1 MKKYIAILALFP
13 SLLLG
18 QTRTVNTGTA
28 NNTIV
33 GRANFWPDNKSVIF
47 TATSG
52 TSTGDLAAA
61 DDSRIVAGGTAL
73 QPAGDGSALTGL
85 TKTQVGLANV
95 DNTSDANKP
104 VSTAT
109 QTALDNRVLVLNS
122 ASLWTDIGAN
132 ESIYLGGGETLPFVN
147 TTVAGTTVTNAGTG
161 TLILAAAASGNV
173 TIYPGESVDFD
184 TTDLGGGISSFT
196 VNSRVSISASN
207 ITAGTLLGSLVQ
219 TSGTANAGVNTQAT
233 DAEVQTGTGSKSVV
247 VSALAAWWTWV
258 KTQVQ
263 TWTANQTWEG
273 TNNTMNNQT
282 DAGAGSVMT
291 RSLGDARYK
300 NIVVISA
307 NTAYANNSTTL
318 TNTGLAITVPN
329 AGKLYAVEVCSSNF
343 STSNT
348 AGHKFKLNYS
358 GTSATAGIDWV
369 MYRNNSGTLQ
379 GATGSNFGT
388 TYSFS
393 VGSDSAGT
401 LVFQSTFIATTT
413 GTVTLQMAQVSA
425 EVAACGLRKG
435 STIRLTELN

>member
-1 MKKYIAILALFP
+1 MKKLFLT
-13 SLLLG
+13 LLVLPTLCFG
-18 QTRTVNTGTA
+18 ISPTFEDVTWTGTA
-28 NNTIV
+28 TGGTLTDTTFSGSTVAIN
-33 GRANFWPDNKSVIF
+33 
-47 TATSG
+47 SG
-52 TSTGDLAAA
+52 TSATTFANGA
-61 DDSRIVAGGTAL
+61 DSRL
-73 QPAGDGSALTGL
+73 QLSST
-85 TKTQVGLANV
+85 
-95 DNTSDANKP
+95 TS
-104 VSTAT
+104 
-109 QTALDNRVLVLNS
+109 
-122 ASLWTDIGAN
+122 
-132 ESIYLGGGETLPFVN
+132 
-147 TTVAGTTVTNAGTG
+147 
-161 TLILAAAASGNV
+161 
-173 TIYPGESVDFD
+173 PG
-184 TTDLGGGISSFT
+184 I
-196 VNSRVSISASN
+196 
-207 ITAGTLLGSLVQ
+207 
-219 TSGTANAGVNTQAT
+219 NTQAT
-233 DAEVQTGTGSKSVV
+233 DAEVQTGTGTKSVV
-247 VSALAAWWTWV
+247 VEALAAWWTYV

-263 TWTANQTWEG
+263 TWAANQTWEG